1 MATDGPALRHAVVA
15 QIAKGNTNRRFG
27 LEDVTPNTN
36 LKEVQQAEM
45 VIAPSIK
52 TEGKVFQFASN

>member
-1 MATDGPALRHAVVA
+1 MATDGTVLRHAVVA

-36 LKEVQQAEM
+36 LKEV
-45 VIAPSIK
+45 
-52 TEGKVFQFASN
+52 